1 MCVYFCFG
9 GLLVLIA
16 QNVIPGVF
24 FFGGGAMFHA
34 YKRCIDT
41 LCGPLSNLMIIKL
54 YYLLFLQ

>member
-24 FFGGGAMFHA
+24 FGGGGG
-34 YKRCIDT
+34 
-41 LCGPLSNLMIIKL
+41 LCFMHIKGAL
-54 YYLLFLQ
+54 THTMWTVK

>member
-16 QNVIPGVF
+16 QNVIPGGF

-41 LCGPLSNLMIIKL
+41 H
-54 YYLLFLQ
+54 YVDR

>member
-24 FFGGGAMFHA
+24 FLGGG
-34 YKRCIDT
+34 
-41 LCGPLSNLMIIKL
+41 LCFMHIKGAL
-54 YYLLFLQ
+54 THTMWTVK